1 MGNDSTT
8 ANLADLATNIWSVP
22 AYLPY
27 VQPPLTD
34 EMVHST
40 EAAIGQRLPP
50 AYVSLLKQQNGGY
63 IRLRLPESCHK
74 MIYGIGPRFPN
85 LALPDWSEEAERTS
99 FPLDGLVPFDG
110 DGHWHICLDYRDDVA
125 SPKITHIDI
134 ECDIER
140 PVAPDFENYLKLLA
154 PEVDEGQFV
163 IYSSEGIEAFAQ
175 RLARILKVEFQD
187 MGSYAHGYPSF
198 SAQLGVIRRYPQWIG
213 VCSNSVPRGF
223 VRSDDPDFESLKA
236 GMTGKAKL
244 YPELPESCLIM
255 NVSEQSREKTAATL
269 KINGIEVTAL
279 RACLKKREG

>member
-1 MGNDSTT
+1 MGNDSAA
-8 ANLADLATNIWSVP
+8 ANLATNIWAVP

-34 EMVHST
+34 EMVRT
-40 EAAIGQRLPP
+40 AEAAIGHRLPA
-50 AYVSLLKQQNGGY
+50 AYVQLLKQQNGGY
-63 IRLRLPESCHK
+63 IRLRLPDCVHNT
-74 MIYGIGPRFPN
+74 ICGIGPRFPH
-85 LALPDWSEEAERTS
+85 LEPPDWSEVRDWVS
-99 FPLDGLVPFDG
+99 FTLAGLVPFDG
-110 DGHWHICLDYRDDVA
+110 DGHWHLCLDYRDDVA
-125 SPKITHIDI
+125 SPKITYIDV
-134 ECDIER
+134 ECDSER

-244 YPELPESCLIM
+244 YPELPESCLVM
-255 NVSEQSREKTAATL
+255 HLSEQSREKVTATL
-269 KINGIEVTAL
+269 KIAGIEVATLRLAL
-279 RACLKKREG
+279 ESTKT